1 MVFPQFFQYIFL
13 LLGRFSLLHKTESN
27 TNIFNG
33 LSDMT
38 ILKLKGKNHFCIDKL
53 TFIRKKILKGKWR
66 RRKEHDGSA
75 CITDSSLLV
84 EIYPAD

>member
-1 MVFPQFFQYIFL
+1 MRAITTYWSQYGRIKGFEGLSSRAHVIFRLPFFFKWFSLNFFQYIFL

-38 ILKLKGKNHFCIDKL
+38 ILKVKGKELFLH
-53 TFIRKKILKGKWR
+53 W
-66 RRKEHDGSA
+66 
-75 CITDSSLLV
+75 
-84 EIYPAD
+84 

>member
-1 MVFPQFFQYIFL
+1 MAYLIW
-13 LLGRFSLLHKTESN
+13 RFS
-27 TNIFNG
+27 
-33 LSDMT
+33 
-38 ILKLKGKNHFCIDKL
+38 KLKGKNHFCIDKL

-84 EIYPAD
+84 EIYPADKQCFGKAQGKIVKYF

>member
-1 MVFPQFFQYIFL
+1 MRAITTYWSQYGRIKGFEGLSSRAHVIFRLPFFLNGFPSIFL

-38 ILKLKGKNHFCIDKL
+38 ILKVKGKESFLH
-53 TFIRKKILKGKWR
+53 W
-66 RRKEHDGSA
+66 
-75 CITDSSLLV
+75 
-84 EIYPAD
+84 

>member
-1 MVFPQFFQYIFL
+1 
-13 LLGRFSLLHKTESN
+13 
-27 TNIFNG
+27 
-33 LSDMT
+33 MT
-38 ILKLKGKNHFCIDKL
+38 ILKVKGKESFLHCKL

-84 EIYPAD
+84 QIYPADKQCFGKAQGKIVKYF